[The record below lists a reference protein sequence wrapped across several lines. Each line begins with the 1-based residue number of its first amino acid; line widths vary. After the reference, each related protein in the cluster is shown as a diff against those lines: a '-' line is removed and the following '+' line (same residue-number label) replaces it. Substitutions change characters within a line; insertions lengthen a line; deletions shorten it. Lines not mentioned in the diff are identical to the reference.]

1 MITRKF
7 IWEHIICRFGLP
19 MCIVTDNGTN
29 FAADEFQKWLEELN
43 IEHIFSSVA
52 HPQGNGQVE
61 SINKSLVEGIKA
73 RLGTARRGWVD
84 ELPSILWAH
93 RTSPK
98 TSNGETPFS
107 LVYGSEAVIPAEVGL
122 PSPRML
128 AIEKL
133 DNNMER
139 RIDLD
144 LLEERRENA
153 AINEAK
159 YKSKLEKYYNAR
171 VRVCTFNPGD
181 YVLRDNEASNA
192 ERPGKLVPKWEG
204 PYLIKEVLG
213 KGAYRLQTLEGEP
226 IARTWNAQQLRRC
239 YM

>member
-1 MITRKF
+1 MY
-7 IWEHIICRFGLP
+7 
-19 MCIVTDNGTN
+19 IVTDNGTN
-29 FAADEFQKWLEELN
+29 FAADEFQQWLEELN
-43 IEHIFSSVA
+43 IKHIFSSVA

-61 SINKSLVEGIKA
+61 SINKGLVEGIKA

-107 LVYGSEAVIPAEVGL
+107 LVYGSEAVIPAEMGL

-133 DNNMER
+133 DNNRER

-159 YKSKLEKYYNAR
+159 YKSKLEQYYNAR
-171 VRVCTFNPGD
+171 VRVCTFTPGD

-192 ERPGKLVPKWEG
+192 ERPGKLAPKWEG
-204 PYLIKEVLG
+204 PYLISEVLG

>member
-19 MCIVTDNGTN
+19 MCIVTDNDTN
-29 FAADEFQKWLEELN
+29 FAADEFQKWLEELH

-52 HPQGNGQVE
+52 LPQGNSQVE
-61 SINKSLVEGIKA
+61 SINKSIVEGIKA

-84 ELPSILWAH
+84 ELTSILWAH
-93 RTSPK
+93 RTSQK

-133 DNNMER
+133 DNVTER

-159 YKSKLEKYYNAR
+159 YKSKLEKYYNTR

-192 ERPGKLVPKWEG
+192 ERPGKLAPKWEG

-213 KGAYRLQTLEGEP
+213 KGAYK
-226 IARTWNAQQLRRC
+226 
-239 YM
+239 